1 MLDLQDLP
9 SLPWLRAMK
18 WFDDGDPSI
27 VEALILSGEPI
38 QIEVRK
44 FLADIVSGRRKPPTM
59 GKARKV
65 LNVDHKERLRQMARV
80 IAAHGDNAPQQFKKW
95 LKDDAIRE
103 VVELSG
109 ASIGTV
115 EQAWK
120 AVWKPR
126 ANLTRKNRAFL
137 QAVKTARERR
147 DNLQKLHALRRK
159 NDPFSGG

>member
-44 FLADIVSGRRKPPTM
+44 FLADIVTGRRKPPNI

-65 LNVDHKERLRQMARV
+65 LNVDHKERLRLRAVV
-80 IAAHGDNAPQQFKKW
+80 IASLGQDASLQLKKS
-95 LKDDAIRE
+95 LKDQVIGE
-103 VVELSG
+103 VNGQQPGLDSFQAG
-109 ASIGTV
+109 AGIIIL
-115 EQAWK
+115 
-120 AVWKPR
+120 R
-126 ANLTRKNRAFL
+126 CL
-137 QAVKTARERR
+137 QRV
-147 DNLQKLHALRRK
+147 
-159 NDPFSGG
+159 

>member
-9 SLPWLRAMK
+9 SLPWLRAMN

-44 FLADIVSGRRKPPTM
+44 FLADIVTGKRKPPTM

-65 LNVDHKERLRQMARV
+65 LNADHKELLRKRAMV
-80 IAAHGDNAPQQFKKW
+80 IVTVRKVASQQL
-95 LKDDAIRE
+95 LKAWKQQAIDE
-103 VVELSG
+103 VVERSG
-109 ASIGTV
+109 ASRGTV

-120 AVWKPR
+120 VAWQPWARR
-126 ANLTRKNRAFL
+126 ARSNQRFL
-137 QAVKTARERR
+137 LAAKTERERR
-147 DNLQKLHALRRK
+147 DGLEKLRELRRK

>member
-65 LNVDHKERLRQMARV
+65 LNVDHKELLRNRARV
-80 IAAHGDNAPQQFKKW
+80 IVALGQDAPQQLIKA
-95 LKDDAIRE
+95 LKQEVIGE

-109 ASIGTV
+109 ASLGTV

-120 AVWKPR
+120 GAWQRWARLARGNKR
-126 ANLTRKNRAFL
+126 FL
-137 QAVKTARERR
+137 LAVKTARERR
-147 DNLQKLHALRRK
+147 DYLQELHALRRK